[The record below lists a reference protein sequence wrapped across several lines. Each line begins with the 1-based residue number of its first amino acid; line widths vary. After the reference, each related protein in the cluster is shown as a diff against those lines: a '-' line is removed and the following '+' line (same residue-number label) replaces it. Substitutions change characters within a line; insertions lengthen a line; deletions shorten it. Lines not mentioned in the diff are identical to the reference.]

1 MIDYLEQESGQ
12 ADALEEQRRRL
23 AAALTSAAAAG
34 ESGGV
39 AGPSGAEK
47 MAQSDLDGGPG
58 KTAESE
64 PLPAEEG
71 QTAEETLPLLEET
84 ARLDRVLDSAQGE
97 LEALER
103 EARAAARRMAAGT
116 ADEKGLAL
124 WEEELGLE
132 KREDLPPEGRRALV
146 LAALDQMETCTPA
159 RLRAFVRRMLEGEV
173 TLTEDFPNYAL
184 DIGVRVERFLVPSL
198 RAVGAALR
206 RSVPAHL
213 DCRLAAETALNG
225 QSGTS
230 RVLHQSIH
238 LAIFSEEEEGT

>member
-1 MIDYLEQESGQ
+1 
-12 ADALEEQRRRL
+12 
-23 AAALTSAAAAG
+23 
-34 ESGGV
+34 
-39 AGPSGAEK
+39 
-47 MAQSDLDGGPG
+47 
-58 KTAESE
+58 
-64 PLPAEEG
+64 
-71 QTAEETLPLLEET
+71 
-84 ARLDRVLDSAQGE
+84 
-97 LEALER
+97 
-103 EARAAARRMAAGT
+103 MAAGT

-184 DIGVRVERFLVPSL
+184 DLGVRVERFLVPSL

>member
-47 MAQSDLDGGPG
+47 MARSDLDGGPG

-71 QTAEETLPLLEET
+71 QTTEETLPLLEET

-97 LEALER
+97 
-103 EARAAARRMAAGT
+103 RA
-116 ADEKGLAL
+116 
-124 WEEELGLE
+124 
-132 KREDLPPEGRRALV
+132 DL
-146 LAALDQMETCTPA
+146 LAAKA
-159 RLRAFVRRMLEGEV
+159 RGESWQAGAF
-173 TLTEDFPNYAL
+173 
-184 DIGVRVERFLVPSL
+184 
-198 RAVGAALR
+198 
-206 RSVPAHL
+206 
-213 DCRLAAETALNG
+213 
-225 QSGTS
+225 S
-230 RVLHQSIH
+230 R
-238 LAIFSEEEEGT
+238 

>member
-47 MAQSDLDGGPG
+47 MARSDLDGGPG

-64 PLPAEEG
+64 PLPAEED

-97 LEALER
+97 RADLLAAKARGESWQAGRAGGRER
-103 EARAAARRMAAGT
+103 EKCPGVLGRDHPGDGPDGGLCQRAGPGGGAG
-116 ADEKGLAL
+116 AGPKPGP
-124 WEEELGLE
+124 
-132 KREDLPPEGRRALV
+132 DLSAGQPPV
-146 LAALDQMETCTPA
+146 
-159 RLRAFVRRMLEGEV
+159 
-173 TLTEDFPNYAL
+173 
-184 DIGVRVERFLVPSL
+184 
-198 RAVGAALR
+198 
-206 RSVPAHL
+206 
-213 DCRLAAETALNG
+213 
-225 QSGTS
+225 
-230 RVLHQSIH
+230 
-238 LAIFSEEEEGT
+238 

>member
-1 MIDYLEQESGQ
+1 M
-12 ADALEEQRRRL
+12 ADVK
-23 AAALTSAAAAG
+23 G
-34 ESGGV
+34 
-39 AGPSGAEK
+39 
-47 MAQSDLDGGPG
+47 
-58 KTAESE
+58 
-64 PLPAEEG
+64 
-71 QTAEETLPLLEET
+71 TLPPFVS
-84 ARLDRVLDSAQGE
+84 RGRVMGALLDSAQGE

-184 DIGVRVERFLVPSL
+184 YLGVRVERFLVPSL

>member
-47 MAQSDLDGGPG
+47 MARSDLDGGPG

-64 PLPAEEG
+64 PLPAEED

-97 LEALER
+97 RADLLAAKARGETWGQPGVGNGRNAPAFWDGTIPETGRTEAFARGQDPAAER
-103 EARAAARRMAAGT
+103 EQARNLDRIFQRDSRRYDG
-116 ADEKGLAL
+116 G
-124 WEEELGLE
+124 
-132 KREDLPPEGRRALV
+132 
-146 LAALDQMETCTPA
+146 
-159 RLRAFVRRMLEGEV
+159 F
-173 TLTEDFPNYAL
+173 
-184 DIGVRVERFLVPSL
+184 FLY
-198 RAVGAALR
+198 
-206 RSVPAHL
+206 
-213 DCRLAAETALNG
+213 
-225 QSGTS
+225 
-230 RVLHQSIH
+230 
-238 LAIFSEEEEGT
+238 

>member
-1 MIDYLEQESGQ
+1 MG
-12 ADALEEQRRRL
+12 AL
-23 AAALTSAAAAG
+23 
-34 ESGGV
+34 
-39 AGPSGAEK
+39 
-47 MAQSDLDGGPG
+47 
-58 KTAESE
+58 
-64 PLPAEEG
+64 
-71 QTAEETLPLLEET
+71 
-84 ARLDRVLDSAQGE
+84 LDSAQGE

-103 EARAAARRMAAGT
+103 EARAAACRMAAGT

-213 DCRLAAETALNG
+213 DCRLAAQAALNG

>member
-1 MIDYLEQESGQ
+1 MKKIVISLLLLTLSFRLSAQIDYLEQESGQ

-47 MAQSDLDGGPG
+47 MARSDLDGGPG

-97 LEALER
+97 RADLLAAKARGESWQAGRAGGLTWGQPGVGNGRNAPAFWDGTIPETGRTGAFARGQDPAAER
-103 EARAAARRMAAGT
+103 EQARNLDRIFQRDSRRYDG
-116 ADEKGLAL
+116 G
-124 WEEELGLE
+124 
-132 KREDLPPEGRRALV
+132 
-146 LAALDQMETCTPA
+146 
-159 RLRAFVRRMLEGEV
+159 F
-173 TLTEDFPNYAL
+173 
-184 DIGVRVERFLVPSL
+184 FLY
-198 RAVGAALR
+198 
-206 RSVPAHL
+206 
-213 DCRLAAETALNG
+213 
-225 QSGTS
+225 
-230 RVLHQSIH
+230 
-238 LAIFSEEEEGT
+238 

>member
-47 MAQSDLDGGPG
+47 MARSDLDGGPG
-58 KTAESE
+58 KMAESE

-97 LEALER
+97 RADLLAAKARGESWQAGRAGGLTWGQPGVGNGRNAPAFWDGTIPETGRTEAFARGQDPAAER
-103 EARAAARRMAAGT
+103 EQARNLDRIFQRDSRRYDG
-116 ADEKGLAL
+116 G
-124 WEEELGLE
+124 
-132 KREDLPPEGRRALV
+132 
-146 LAALDQMETCTPA
+146 
-159 RLRAFVRRMLEGEV
+159 F
-173 TLTEDFPNYAL
+173 
-184 DIGVRVERFLVPSL
+184 FLY
-198 RAVGAALR
+198 
-206 RSVPAHL
+206 
-213 DCRLAAETALNG
+213 
-225 QSGTS
+225 
-230 RVLHQSIH
+230 
-238 LAIFSEEEEGT
+238 